1 MKNNNF
7 KSYALIWII
16 YLLIFNVVVFFVKPV
31 IPGYTIS
38 YDSRFWTSWSFI
50 IIAFIINLFCASI
63 TFKQDNLKKL
73 FYKVPLITISK
84 TGLIV
89 TLVLGIILML
99 IPDCP
104 YWISVIVCFT
114 ICGLT
119 LITVNKA
126 NWSSNIVEDIDKKIE
141 NNTSFIKSLT
151 SDAEILLTNAKSEE
165 TKNLCKK
172 VYDAIRYSDP
182 MTNNELSSIE
192 SQIKTKFDEFS
203 NAIASSD
210 IELVK
215 TCAGEIINLIN
226 ARNKKCKFNKGE

>member
-7 KSYALIWII
+7 KSYGLIWII

-38 YDSRFWTSWSFI
+38 YDSRFWIAWSFI

-63 TFKQDNLKKL
+63 TFKQENLKKL
-73 FYKVPLITISK
+73 FYNLPLITISK

-119 LITVNKA
+119 LIAVNKA

-165 TKNLCKK
+165 VKNLCKK

-182 MTNNELSSIE
+182 MSNESLKEIENEINNKLTELKSQLKNNECNE
-192 SQIKTKFDEFS
+192 
-203 NAIASSD
+203 
-210 IELVK
+210 ELVN
-215 TCAGEIINLIN
+215 EILDLIKE
-226 ARNKKCKFNKGE
+226 RNIKCKKIK

>member
-31 IPGYTIS
+31 IPSYTIS

-73 FYKVPLITISK
+73 FYKVSLITISK
-84 TGLIV
+84 TGLIA

-119 LITVNKA
+119 LIAVNKA

-165 TKNLCKK
+165 AKNLCKK

-182 MTNNELSSIE
+182 MSNESLKEIE
-192 SQIKTKFDEFS
+192 
-203 NAIASSD
+203 N
-210 IELVK
+210 
-215 TCAGEIINLIN
+215 EIINKFTELKSQLKNNECSEELVNEILN
-226 ARNKKCKFNKGE
+226 LVKERNIKCKTKK

>member
-38 YDSRFWTSWSFI
+38 YDSRFWIAWSFI

-73 FYKVPLITISK
+73 FYNLPLITISK

-119 LITVNKA
+119 LIAVNKA

-151 SDAEILLTNAKSEE
+151 SDAEILLANAKSEE
-165 TKNLCKK
+165 AKNLCNK
-172 VYDAIRYSDP
+172 VYEAIRYSDP
-182 MTNNELSSIE
+182 MSNNELSSVE

-203 NAIASSD
+203 NAVASSD

-215 TCAGEIINLIN
+215 TCADETIALIN
-226 ARNKKCKFNKGE
+226 ARNRKCKTKK

>member
-38 YDSRFWTSWSFI
+38 YDSRFWIAWSFI

-73 FYKVPLITISK
+73 FYNLPLITISK

-119 LITVNKA
+119 LIAVNKT

-151 SDAEILLTNAKSEE
+151 SDAEILLTNAKTEE

-182 MTNNELSSIE
+182 MSNESLKEIE
-192 SQIKTKFDEFS
+192 
-203 NAIASSD
+203 N
-210 IELVK
+210 
-215 TCAGEIINLIN
+215 EIINKFTELKSQLKNNECNEELVNEILN
-226 ARNKKCKFNKGE
+226 LVKERNIKCKKIK

>member
-7 KSYALIWII
+7 KSYGLIWII
-16 YLLIFNVVVFFVKPV
+16 YLLIFNVVVFFVKPI

-38 YDSRFWTSWSFI
+38 YDSRFWIAWSFI

-63 TFKQDNLKKL
+63 TFKQENLKKL
-73 FYKVPLITISK
+73 FYKVSLITISK

-89 TLVLGIILML
+89 TLILGIILML

-119 LITVNKA
+119 LIAVNKA

-151 SDAEILLTNAKSEE
+151 SDAEILLTNAKTEE
-165 TKNLCKK
+165 AKNLCKK

-182 MTNNELSSIE
+182 MSNNELSSIE
-192 SQIKTKFDEFS
+192 SQIKTKFDEFL
-203 NAIASSD
+203 NAV
-210 IELVK
+210 IENNSPLIESL
-215 TCAGEIINLIN
+215 TYELIILIN
-226 ARNKKCKFNKGE
+226 NRNKKCKISK

>member
-7 KSYALIWII
+7 KSYGLIWII

-119 LITVNKA
+119 LIAVNKA

-151 SDAEILLTNAKSEE
+151 SDAEILLTNAKTEE

-182 MTNNELSSIE
+182 MSNESLKEIE
-192 SQIKTKFDEFS
+192 
-203 NAIASSD
+203 N
-210 IELVK
+210 
-215 TCAGEIINLIN
+215 EIINKFTELKSQLKNNECNEELVNEILN
-226 ARNKKCKFNKGE
+226 LVKERANIKCKKIK

>member
-73 FYKVPLITISK
+73 FYNLPLITISK

-99 IPDCP
+99 IPDCS

-119 LITVNKA
+119 LIAVNKA

-151 SDAEILLTNAKSEE
+151 SDAEILLTNVKSEE
-165 TKNLCKK
+165 AKNLCKK

-182 MTNNELSSIE
+182 MSNESLKEIENEINNKFTELKSQLKNNECSEELVNEILNLVKE
-192 SQIKTKFDEFS
+192 RNIKCKTK
-203 NAIASSD
+203 
-210 IELVK
+210 K
-215 TCAGEIINLIN
+215 
-226 ARNKKCKFNKGE
+226 